1 MAHRITHSFFIVIV
15 AHMLIRIAHLADAY
29 YSSLPTVNR
38 KNAFA
43 GYITVGSF
51 VIYSIAIILVVS
63 VLMNKSPLYFVTALG
78 AMSAVLLIVF
88 RDTLLSMFANVIVT
102 TGDLV
107 RVGDWITVKGSDADG
122 YVTEVS
128 LNVVKVQNFDKT
140 VTSLPTY
147 TLVQKSFVNW
157 RGMFDA
163 GGRRIKRSIYLDQ
176 RSIRMLTKGEL
187 DQVANIPLMD
197 ESLRLEQESVEG
209 NPECTEGSRITNSG
223 LFSAVCVGLPA
234 AASQNSS
241 HGDDP
246 LGASVTTDP
255 HWPSDRVVLFY
266 DRYAMG
272 IL

>member
-1 MAHRITHSFFIVIV
+1 
-15 AHMLIRIAHLADAY
+15 
-29 YSSLPTVNR
+29 
-38 KNAFA
+38 
-43 GYITVGSF
+43 
-51 VIYSIAIILVVS
+51 
-63 VLMNKSPLYFVTALG
+63 
-78 AMSAVLLIVF
+78 
-88 RDTLLSMFANVIVT
+88 MFANVIVT

-223 LFSAVCVGLPA
+223 LFSAVCVGLSA
-234 AASQNSS
+234 AAPQNSS